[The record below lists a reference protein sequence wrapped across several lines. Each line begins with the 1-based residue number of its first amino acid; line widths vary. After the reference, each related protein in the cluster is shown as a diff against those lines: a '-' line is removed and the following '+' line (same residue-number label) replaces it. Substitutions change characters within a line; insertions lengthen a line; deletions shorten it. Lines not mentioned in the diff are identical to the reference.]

1 MNELDEKWKLIGRW
15 NESSN
20 LYYGIINH
28 IKPIKYFQLTAMA
41 DKEVE
46 DIQTSSNKCVEFYI
60 FRPSVIFETHPAF
73 FFLSNSDDN

>member
-1 MNELDEKWKLIGRW
+1 
-15 NESSN
+15 
-20 LYYGIINH
+20 
-28 IKPIKYFQLTAMA
+28 MA